1 VKITCP
7 FCIVLFGLVF
17 VSSVLAFSPG
27 DEVVL
32 SFPPVKLQKSE
43 RIVEFEIDVTTGH
56 IIAVDR
62 IPRDWSV
69 SVQAEV
75 SSKSVISGASG
86 HGAGAL
92 FTAAELPKVTIRVA
106 KPALET
112 LPKFT
117 VEATVHVTAD
127 FKKTR
132 TVRLREA
139 ELLLKKKGI

>member
-1 VKITCP
+1 MLLNVV
-7 FCIVLFGLVF
+7 FSSLV
-17 VSSVLAFSPG
+17 VAFSPG

-32 SFPPVKLQKSE
+32 SFPPLKLQKSE
-43 RIVEFEIDVTTGH
+43 RIVGFEISVTTGH
-56 IIAVDR
+56 IIAIDR
-62 IPRDWSV
+62 IPQDWSV

-75 SSKSVISGASG
+75 SSRSAISGAPG

-106 KPALET
+106 KPAFET

-139 ELLLKKKGI
+139 ELLLKKKSI